1 MKNIILFAC
10 ICFLASGCA
19 SSGDLAQQQ
28 RKVTTQ
34 EQRLMQLEDLRP
46 VLANQ
51 NAEID
56 QLKSRIGALEGR
68 IDELNRKL
76 DIARQPPPS
85 ATGAPGGDN
94 IRITPYP
101 EKTRADKYA
110 EEPPASA
117 EQEMKSPS
125 SAASVDPAQALYDKA
140 LQQFN
145 ANNYPTA
152 QATWG
157 EFLQKY
163 KSHPL
168 APNAL
173 FWQGECHYQQRDY
186 PKAILAYQ
194 EVIGKYPK
202 SPKYPTALLK
212 QGISF
217 VIIGKKDA
225 GKLVLNDVIKKFP
238 NSPEAKRADE
248 FLHSAN

>member
-1 MKNIILFAC
+1 MKNLILVMC
-10 ICFLASGCA
+10 LCFLASACA
-19 SSGDLAQQQ
+19 SSGDFAQQQ
-28 RKVTTQ
+28 RKVVTA
-34 EQRLMQLEDLRP
+34 EQRIGQLEDLRP

-51 NAEID
+51 NAEMD

-68 IDELNRKL
+68 LDELNRKL
-76 DIARQPPPS
+76 DIARQP
-85 ATGAPGGDN
+85 ATPLAPQPGDN
-94 IRITPYP
+94 IRVSPYP
-101 EKTRADKYA
+101 EKTRADKYG
-110 EEPPASA
+110 EEAPASA
-117 EQEMKSPS
+117 EDEMKRPGATS
-125 SAASVDPAQALYDKA
+125 SGDSAQALYDKA
-140 LQQFN
+140 LQSFN
-145 ANNYPTA
+145 SNSYPA
-152 QATWG
+152 ALATWS

-163 KSHPL
+163 KTHPL

-202 SPKYPTALLK
+202 SPKYQTALLK

-248 FLHSAN
+248 FLHSSN